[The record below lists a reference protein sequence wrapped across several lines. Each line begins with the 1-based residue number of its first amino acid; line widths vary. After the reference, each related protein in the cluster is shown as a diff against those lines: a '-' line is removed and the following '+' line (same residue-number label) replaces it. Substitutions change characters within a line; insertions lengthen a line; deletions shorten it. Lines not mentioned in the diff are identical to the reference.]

1 MIDTLQPCDGQPFS
15 EVIVMS
21 AGGRPTYYSD
31 ETVRKAKEYLQ
42 DYQSYGDAVPSVAGL
57 SIAIERSRST
67 LYEWAKDS
75 DKKEFSDILEQ
86 INATQEKTALSKG
99 LRGDFNSTI
108 VKLLLGKHGYHDKV
122 DQELTGKG
130 GEPIQWNLVGVPSA
144 SSSNT

>member
-1 MIDTLQPCDGQPFS
+1 
-15 EVIVMS
+15 MS
-21 AGGRPTYYSD
+21 DKGGRPTYYSD

-57 SIAIERSRST
+57 SIALERSRST
-67 LYEWAKDS
+67 LYEWAKDA

-99 LRGDFNSTI
+99 LTGDFNSTI

-130 GEPIQWNLVGVPSA
+130 GEPIQWNLVGVASA
-144 SSSNT
+144 GRSNT